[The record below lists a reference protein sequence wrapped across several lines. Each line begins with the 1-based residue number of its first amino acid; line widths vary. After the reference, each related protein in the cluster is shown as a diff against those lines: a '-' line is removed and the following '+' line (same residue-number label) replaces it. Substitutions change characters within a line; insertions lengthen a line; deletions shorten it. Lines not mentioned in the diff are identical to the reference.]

1 MKDDSDNPAI
11 SFSKPDPT
19 DAESGRPMP
28 GSGKL
33 LRRSEAAKLLGVSK
47 STLRRMEG
55 EVLTPVVGPKNVRL
69 FHEEEI
75 RSVVVTRR
83 AGVDARRGDGEVA
96 AAAFAAFDGDAHPV
110 DVVKQL
116 QLDPDVVE
124 ALHARWAKMRGLLV
138 LAPEAR
144 SKVQELLMGWD
155 SGEIRTADD
164 LLAFLRKWVTD
175 ESVRTCWQ
183 CKQET
188 ASFCRKCAKA
198 WGLGAARREIAEA
211 RASRL

>member
-19 DAESGRPMP
+19 ETESGRPVP
-28 GSGKL
+28 GTGKL
-33 LRRSEAAKLLGVSK
+33 LRRAEAAKLLGVSK

-83 AGVDARRGDGEVA
+83 AGISSQRGDDEVA
-96 AAAFAAFDGDAHPV
+96 AAAFTAFDENVHPV

-116 QLDPDVVE
+116 ELDPDLVE
-124 ALHARWAKMRGLLV
+124 SLHARWAHMRGLLV
-138 LAPEAR
+138 LSRDAR
-144 SKVQELLMGWD
+144 SNVQTLLTGWD

-164 LLAFLRKWVTD
+164 LCAFLRKWVTD
-175 ESVRTCWQ
+175 ESIRTCWE
-183 CKQET
+183 CKEE
-188 ASFCRKCAKA
+188 AACFCRKCARE
-198 WGLGAARREIAEA
+198 WGLRAAQTEIGERRARR
-211 RASRL
+211 L